1 MYVHTHVNAC
11 IYTEIYD
18 KLFKHIKNVIPEK
31 NQFATETTEIPK
43 N

>member
-1 MYVHTHVNAC
+1 MHSANMKK
-11 IYTEIYD
+11 IYD

-31 NQFATETTEIPK
+31 NHFARETTDIPK